1 MAISAV
7 NAVGRV
13 ESRGIAPIAPWLSRL
28 VTVPPTLIMTLIG
41 IHVITDPIH
50 AIAAIGV
57 TLTTPEAVTDTRA
70 MGALALTIAGVLASF
85 VVSRRRLRAAHA
97 VVIGLMATILAV
109 RVFGFAVD
117 GTTLA
122 MGGQKVKFTGEAV
135 FLTLNSLAFWMQT
148 HISNRTGGQQ

>member
-1 MAISAV
+1 MATSAV
-7 NAVGRV
+7 NNVGRV
-13 ESRGIAPIAPWLSRL
+13 EGRGVTSIAPWLSRL
-28 VTVPPTLIMTLIG
+28 VTIPPALIMALIG
-41 IHVITDPIH
+41 IRFISDPIH
-50 AIAAIGV
+50 GVAATGV
-57 TLTTPEAVTDTRA
+57 TLSTPEAVTDTRA
-70 MGALALTIAGVLASF
+70 IGALALTIAGVLASL

-135 FLTLNSLAFWMQT
+135 FLTLNILAFALQT
-148 HISNRTGGQQ
+148 HFSRRIGGRQ